1 MRAKALFQRD
11 FEAAGTALQLA
22 DLYTSSRTVGDS
34 AELSRDGT
42 FALRLD
48 EGGHEVVP
56 LRSMYRSWW
65 TKPPSRQGA
74 LPVVCDVDGPDDP
87 ERVVDTRLPLDGGML
102 AGERPADAGDGPP
115 LVGLSRR
122 TAGLAALL
130 GGGAVSPPVVTRREP
145 CGDLAPHRQ
154 CRISGSSAS
163 HQQLGRSSDQKTLQG
178 QEETMTSTTALRRPE
193 VTASAPAVA
202 LRNVRKVYGRGDGT
216 VVALDGVSVGLAPG
230 SFTAIMGPSGSG
242 KSTFLNVAAGLDRP
256 TEGSVFLGETE
267 LGGLS
272 EQRLTVL
279 RRERIGF
286 VFQAFN
292 LLPSLTVAQNIGL
305 PLRLDGR
312 RAGRSAVREVAARVG
327 MEHRL
332 RHRPAQLSGG
342 QQQRVAIAR
351 ALVTRPEV
359 LFADEPTGA
368 LDVRAGRDVL
378 ALLRQLVDNDA
389 HTVVMVTHDPTAAAH
404 ADRVILLADGRVA
417 GTLDAPSADQVA
429 EELAHLGG

>member
-1 MRAKALFQRD
+1 M
-11 FEAAGTALQLA
+11 EH
-22 DLYTSSRTVGDS
+22 
-34 AELSRDGT
+34 
-42 FALRLD
+42 
-48 EGGHEVVP
+48 GHP
-56 LRSMYRSWW
+56 
-65 TKPPSRQGA
+65 KG
-74 LPVVCDVDGPDDP
+74 
-87 ERVVDTRLPLDGGML
+87 
-102 AGERPADAGDGPP
+102 
-115 LVGLSRR
+115 
-122 TAGLAALL
+122 
-130 GGGAVSPPVVTRREP
+130 
-145 CGDLAPHRQ
+145 
-154 CRISGSSAS
+154 RIFMFKS
-163 HQQLGRSSDQKTLQG
+163 
-178 QEETMTSTTALRRPE
+178 ALRRPE
-193 VTASAPAVA
+193 FTTSAPAVA
-202 LRNVRKVYGRGDGT
+202 LRDVRKVYGRGDGT

-256 TEGSVFLGETE
+256 TEGSVSLGETE

-327 MEHRL
+327 MENRL
-332 RHRPAQLSGG
+332 RHRPSQLSGG

-368 LDVRAGRDVL
+368 LDIRAGRDVL
-378 ALLRQLVDNDA
+378 ALLRELVVRDA
-389 HTVVMVTHDPTAAAH
+389 RTVVMVTHDPTAAAH
-404 ADRVILLADGRVA
+404 ADRVVLLADGRVA